1 MVQMTAQL
9 ENILPANSDTL
20 LTISSFGN
28 MLYQA
33 RGLTQTLS
41 VIGAATQ
48 LERTINGNL
57 IDLSVAQFRK
67 YASKITSPS
76 DTNAPP
82 LDGIFPG
89 MEVTVQC
96 AISLAYVTG
105 LSGAP
110 HRTVVSG
117 SAYTDGAYSFY
128 HPELVMRVRTVETT
142 FEEWKNIVGWAL
154 ELEEV

>member
-1 MVQMTAQL
+1 MSGQF

-57 IDLSVAQFRK
+57 VDFSAAQFRK
-67 YASKITSPS
+67 YASKINSPTDVNS
-76 DTNAPP
+76 PP
-82 LDGIFPG
+82 LDGVFPG
-89 MEVTVQC
+89 MQVTVQC
-96 AISLAYVTG
+96 AVG
-105 LSGAP
+105 LSYLTTGGNGP
-110 HRTVVSG
+110 HHRNEVSG
-117 SAYTDGAYSFY
+117 SVYTDGLYTFY
-128 HPELVMRVRTVETT
+128 RPELVMLVRSVETS
-142 FEEWKNIVGWAL
+142 FNEWKNIVGWAL
-154 ELEEV
+154 EVEEV